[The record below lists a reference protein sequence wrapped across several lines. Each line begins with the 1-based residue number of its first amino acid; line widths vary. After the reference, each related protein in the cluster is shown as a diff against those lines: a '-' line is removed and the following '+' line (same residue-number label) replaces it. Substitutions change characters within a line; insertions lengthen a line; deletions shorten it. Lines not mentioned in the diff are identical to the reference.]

1 MVSNLCSVLTKKQHG
16 NYDVNMLFFN
26 YYLNY
31 LRDEIVDAL
40 ADGTSKLTLK
50 NDELREYYIEYV
62 PIEIQ
67 NKYVDEHIHEYNK
80 QKQILAQLQ
89 KNLIDDMAKI
99 TQEQ

>member
-50 NDELREYYIEYV
+50 NDELKEYYIEYV

-80 QKQILAQLQ
+80 QKQILEYLQ
-89 KNLIDDMAKI
+89 KNMVDDMAKI
-99 TQEQ
+99 IQEQ